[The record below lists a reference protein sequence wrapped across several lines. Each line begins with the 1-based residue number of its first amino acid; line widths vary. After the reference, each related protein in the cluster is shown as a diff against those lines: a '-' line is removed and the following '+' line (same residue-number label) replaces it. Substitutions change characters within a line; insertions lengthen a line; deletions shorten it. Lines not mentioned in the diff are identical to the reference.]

1 RIRPGKLLNMDR
13 FQPWHELETQQAAE
27 REGDRALAVGVH
39 VLAIDLHLG
48 AMMDD
53 SLDHGCYLGRRRGF
67 ELRMNAQRVPL
78 DMPID
83 HDAAPAVAH
92 VPLRRQVLIPG
103 AEVLGIR
110 CARRRSV
117 APDCWIAGAQGA
129 VRDDCDSL
137 AHGVDG
143 YISARQT
150 ISPRTSPDARSA
162 SYRRCGGG
170 VQARPARALNA
181 RSVEHR

>member
-1 RIRPGKLLNMDR
+1 MDR
-13 FQPWHELETQQAAE
+13 FQPRHELETQQSAE

-53 SLDHGCYLGRRRGF
+53 PLDHGCYLGRRRGF

-103 AEVLGIR
+103 A
-110 CARRRSV
+110 
-117 APDCWIAGAQGA
+117 APTAA
-129 VRDDCDSL
+129 
-137 AHGVDG
+137 
-143 YISARQT
+143 T
-150 ISPRTSPDARSA
+150 
-162 SYRRCGGG
+162 
-170 VQARPARALNA
+170 
-181 RSVEHR
+181 